1 MEIRPQALRI
11 KSLNKYIEN
20 IMPEMKRLADYE
32 EDITVEWAPLN
43 DVFLNILQMNM
54 FEG

>member
-1 MEIRPQALRI
+1 MEIRPQAPRI
-11 KSLNKYIEN
+11 ESLNKYIEN

-43 DVFLNILQMNM
+43 DVFLNVLQINT